1 MGCRISACDSHPF
14 SSRTFRLA
22 GPAVT
27 FASFIS
33 HAFCVFSGLAVC
45 FLLLY
50 RDRSEEESQQ
60 QNIKKENDELK
71 RSLSTSQSA
80 FQSLDEKYSR
90 QRGQLNVLQ
99 QLCDDWS
106 SNRET
111 NERERAQLESELQS
125 RSQRVAELEREHRGE
140 KEKRISLE
148 DQVHQLGKENLS
160 VKAAA
165 DDYWRGE
172 TSKIESS
179 LSQKVQDIA
188 QLASENQRVT
198 EKMHEMAGRI
208 AELEAELAAEKSLV
222 VTATKNATGLE
233 QEYVS
238 IETALRGTNER
249 LKELESK
256 LAIETSEKGV
266 ALQNAVS
273 LDKQNTVLEK
283 ECDTLRQKLTA
294 YETIDSQMVTL
305 RTQLGESEQQLARV
319 SEQRDQ
325 SLRAEE
331 ATSIM
336 ASGLQKRLDNQ
347 ESTIHLL
354 RQNQDDALENLKHE
368 LSMRT
373 EIESR
378 FDARTQALRD
388 DSKTLKEQ
396 LEAQLEA
403 ARFELE
409 VEREKS
415 VKESEMLTNRLTE
428 TKTEMS
434 SRIVEL
440 EGKTNE
446 HSQTIIKLEAGREQ
460 LQRELAESRSML
472 ETKLKTEQRLGSRV
486 NELEVESSD
495 YTQSIVKLGT
505 QREQLEQDLRHARE
519 QMQSQLKRD
528 SETIGELQRER
539 ENLKAE
545 LEEVHAR
552 MIEIQGQMDGF
563 SVKASSFESAQNRIV
578 DLEKQLESRAS
589 EATRLQA
596 QSVELS
602 RLRQQYHDSQS
613 RQESLQTQLDELI
626 NRQIRRDAERVDH
639 EATIRELHAKL
650 EVNEETI
657 RELRKERAMVLARI
671 ADQHQARQPESTII
685 SFTQSLS
692 DDNEGEDYDAEY
704 GGRVR
709 RDANR
714 GMIFTEAPEM
724 RDDLKRISGIAGVL
738 EKRLNDFGVYTFRQ
752 VMEWKPEEI
761 EEFSRL
767 LAFRDRIVRD
777 DWQGQARFFYNQK
790 RKTIRAAAA

>member
-14 SSRTFRLA
+14 LSRTFRLA

-80 FQSLDEKYSR
+80 FESLDEKYSR

-148 DQVHQLGKENLS
+148 DQVHQLGKENLN
-160 VKAAA
+160 VKATA

-294 YETIDSQMVTL
+294 YETINSQMVTL

-331 ATSIM
+331 AASIM

-434 SRIVEL
+434 SRIVDL

-446 HSQTIIKLEAGREQ
+446 YSQTIIKLEAGREQ

-472 ETKLKTEQRLGSRV
+472 ETKLHAEKRLGSRV
-486 NELEVESSD
+486 SELEVESSD

-539 ENLKAE
+539 ESLKAE

-552 MIEIQGQMDGF
+552 
-563 SVKASSFESAQNRIV
+563 
-578 DLEKQLESRAS
+578 KQLESRAS

-724 RDDLKRISGIAGVL
+724 RDDLKRISGIAEVL

-790 RKTIRAAAA
+790 RKTIRTAAA